1 MPLVYSEAPLPA
13 AAVLSGAAVKSGV
26 IGLIVFLPFGT
37 AMPAWGHALA
47 CAGFASAIYGVV
59 IGLTQINPRAV
70 LAYSSVSQMGLVAA
84 LAGLGL
90 AGGGD
95 GVGAQRRWPST
106 RRIMSW

>member
-37 AMPAWGHALA
+37 ALPAWGHALA
-47 CAGFASAIYGVV
+47 CVGFASAIYGVV
-59 IGLTQINPRAV
+59 VGLTQINPRRAR
-70 LAYSSVSQMGLVAA
+70 LFERQPDGPRRGPRRPRA
-84 LAGLGL
+84 

-95 GVGAQRRWPST
+95 GVANVWRSMQRIT
-106 RRIMSW
+106 SW